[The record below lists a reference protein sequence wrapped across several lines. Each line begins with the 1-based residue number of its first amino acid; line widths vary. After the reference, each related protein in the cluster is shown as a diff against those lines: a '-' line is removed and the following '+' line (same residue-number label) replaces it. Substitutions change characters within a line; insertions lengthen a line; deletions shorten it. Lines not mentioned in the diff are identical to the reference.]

1 MGNEHTVFTE
11 FLAEQGLKLTPER
24 RAVFEA
30 VLETHRHFD
39 AEEMV
44 SIIKEHEK
52 KISRATV
59 YRTLDLL
66 VKGGFVRAMEL
77 GDSKKVYE
85 HIIGHRHH
93 DHLICTECGRTLE
106 FDEDVIETL
115 QQQVCERLNFKPHR
129 HSLRIFGVCDRCQ
142 GTSNAS

>member
-1 MGNEHTVFTE
+1 MANEHTLFSD
-11 FLAEQGLKLTPER
+11 FLANNGLKFTPER
-24 RAVFEA
+24 RAVLDA
-30 VLETHRHFD
+30 VFETHRHFD

-44 SIIKEHEK
+44 DIIRHRDR

-85 HIIGHRHH
+85 HIIGHKHH
-93 DHLICTECGRTLE
+93 DHLICTACGRTIE
-106 FDEDVIETL
+106 FDEDLIESL
-115 QQQVCERLNFKPHR
+115 QQQVCDRLDFHPEW
-129 HSLRIFGVCDRCQ
+129 HSLRIFGVCDRCR
-142 GTSNAS
+142 

>member
-1 MGNEHTVFTE
+1 MAHEHTMFST
-11 FLAEQGLKLTPER
+11 FLAENGMKLTAQR
-24 RAVFEA
+24 RAVLEA

-44 SIIKEHEK
+44 DIIKRRDR

-66 VKGGFVRAMEL
+66 VRGGFVRAMEL

-93 DHLICTECGRTLE
+93 DHLICTECGRTIE
-106 FDEDVIETL
+106 FDEDLIESL
-115 QQQVCERLNFKPHR
+115 QQQVCDRLNFKPQR
-129 HSLRIFGVCDRCQ
+129 HSLGIFGVCDRCQ
-142 GTSNAS
+142 EKGNA